1 MRGGDLVDCYKE
13 ERLKLLEERNERLF
27 QAIGQL
33 DFEIKYNPHGVMPLT
48 EVGKL
53 LETIVG
59 KEVESYVLEA

>member
-1 MRGGDLVDCYKE
+1 MDCYKE

-27 QAIGQL
+27 RAIGQL

-48 EVGKL
+48 EVSKL